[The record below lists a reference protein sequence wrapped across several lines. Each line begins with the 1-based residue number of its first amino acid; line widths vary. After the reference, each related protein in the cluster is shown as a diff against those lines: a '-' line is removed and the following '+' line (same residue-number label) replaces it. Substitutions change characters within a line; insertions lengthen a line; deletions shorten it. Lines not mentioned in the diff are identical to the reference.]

1 MNKYNNLKLKSD
13 QNYEVAQIAREKEY
27 YDVAVSRYYYSLFQM
42 IDYILLNK
50 KANFTVPSSGGSHRF
65 TIDEFNRFVYKKLK
79 KNKLEDEDVAD
90 LIVLDD
96 LKRWRQQADYKDRII
111 TREEFNN
118 DFIIKFDSCYSVIH
132 TKILGEGIKGRV
144 SRGYKTPTF
153 VIRLRK

>member
-79 KNKLEDEDVAD
+79 KNKLDDEDVAD

-118 DFIIKFDSCYSVIH
+118 DFIIKFDSCYSVIN
-132 TKILGEGIKGRV
+132 TKILGEEEEK
-144 SRGYKTPTF
+144 
-153 VIRLRK
+153 

>member
-132 TKILGEGIKGRV
+132 TKILGEEEENE
-144 SRGYKTPTF
+144 
-153 VIRLRK
+153 

>member
-65 TIDEFNRFVYKKLK
+65 TIDEFTRFVYKKLK

-118 DFIIKFDSCYSVIH
+118 DFIIKFDSCYSIIH
-132 TKILGEGIKGRV
+132 TKILGEEEEK
-144 SRGYKTPTF
+144 
-153 VIRLRK
+153 